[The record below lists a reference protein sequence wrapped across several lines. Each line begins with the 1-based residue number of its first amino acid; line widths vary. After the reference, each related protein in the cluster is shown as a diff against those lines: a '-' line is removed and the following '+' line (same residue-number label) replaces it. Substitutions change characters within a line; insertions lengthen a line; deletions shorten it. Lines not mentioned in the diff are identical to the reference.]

1 MTPSI
6 DGVYTVSSI
15 EGFIM
20 RPVSRGKVNKGRSAR
35 KFRRNVGKTKAANNA
50 VMPMRGGWRL

>member
-1 MTPSI
+1 M